1 MNAVDAVV
9 PISVAVITAAG
20 ASVAGIVQLVKL
32 RKENTEQHAT
42 AVSHIEQTHRMI
54 SDMHQ
59 DVRDI
64 RDDVQQVR
72 SDLDRHLGEH
82 EAMQPYRRVK

>member
-1 MNAVDAVV
+1 MTAAEIVV
-9 PISVAVITAAG
+9 PITVAFIGAAG

-54 SDMHQ
+54 SEMHD

-64 RDDVQQVR
+64 RSGVQQVR

-82 EAMQPYRRVK
+82 EAMKPYRRVK